1 MTVGRDYMLKK
12 TSGPSGPKYLLDT
25 KVVPRLVNTAGT
37 AEVWLD
43 RAAVRLGQ
51 RPAVLVAGAAGL
63 AAALLF
69 GALRRGNAAT

>member
-1 MTVGRDYMLKK
+1 MTIDRDYMLRK
-12 TSGPSGPKYLLDT
+12 TTGPSRVKYVLDT
-25 KVVPRLVNTAGT
+25 RVVPRLVNTAGT

-63 AAALLF
+63 AGALLF
-69 GALRRGNAAT
+69 GVLRRGDAAW

>member
-12 TSGPSGPKYLLDT
+12 TTGPSRAKYVLDT
-25 KVVPRLVNTAGT
+25 KVVPGLVNAAGG
-37 AEVWLD
+37 AEVLLD

-69 GALRRGNAAT
+69 GALHRRDAAA